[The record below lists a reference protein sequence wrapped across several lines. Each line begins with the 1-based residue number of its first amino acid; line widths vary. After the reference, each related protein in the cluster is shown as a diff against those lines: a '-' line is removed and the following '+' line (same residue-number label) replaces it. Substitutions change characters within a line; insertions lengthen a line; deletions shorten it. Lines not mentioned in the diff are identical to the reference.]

1 MRCLTAQAGSVPSL
15 CPSGNTRSR
24 GQPPHGTQTYR
35 RRGRGRTIRLRY
47 GNTNTYLIRGNRG
60 NLLVD
65 TDYAGTLPGF
75 YKAIKPHGIRV
86 RDIAYVLATHY
97 HPDHM
102 GLIPELM
109 KQGVKLLLVDKQK
122 DFVHFSDYIF
132 ARDGLPFAPIDE
144 TQATVIS
151 CEESRRFLAGIGIS
165 GEIIHTPSHSPDG
178 ISLILDSGECFVGD
192 LEPFEY
198 LDAYE
203 KNDALKADW
212 TRIRGFRPKQV
223 FYAHAAPAE

>member
-1 MRCLTAQAGSVPSL
+1 MQ
-15 CPSGNTRSR
+15 
-24 GQPPHGTQTYR
+24 
-35 RRGRGRTIRLRY
+35 TIRLKY
-47 GNTNTYLIRGNRG
+47 GNTSTFLVPSRGG
-60 NLLVD
+60 YLLVD
-65 TDYAGTLPGF
+65 TDYAGTFPAF
-75 YKAIKPHGIRV
+75 CRCIKQSGIRIS
-86 RDIAYVLATHY
+86 DIICVLATHY